1 MPDNPAH
8 PARAPR
14 GPRPYSGG
22 AYSGGALLP
31 PGPEANGGG
40 PGGAGEELVV
50 SLRAR
55 PDTYRAAVETRL
67 GAASSAADFR
77 RKAQFVDY
85 DGLRA
90 ACESWRADHPGRPYG
105 HRRDLGLNPQP
116 HSDDPTPRLLP
127 LEGGYYGA
135 RKGSEP
141 LHVQAGQ
148 HDGKVLV
155 VNDTQFA
162 VPDATVTARL
172 YALGGRPLADAV
184 TARLD
189 LAERAIT
196 EVTTMPVARELPAAH
211 LLRLTLTDATGRVR
225 SVNDYLRCR
234 TPMDLRSVNG
244 LPFVRLEVR
253 ATRAQGPAVTA
264 TVRNTGTSP
273 AAMVR
278 LALLDEAG
286 EELPAV
292 ADDNYLW
299 LLPGEVRDVTL
310 TLGEGPAESPAPSSA
325 GRTGRTGRIRRS
337 VAAQA
342 YNAPRVC
349 CGTDAVPV
357 GCAAR

>member
-1 MPDNPAH
+1 M
-8 PARAPR
+8 
-14 GPRPYSGG
+14 
-22 AYSGGALLP
+22 
-31 PGPEANGGG
+31 
-40 PGGAGEELVV
+40 

-67 GAASSAADFR
+67 GATSSAADFR

-105 HRRDLGLNPQP
+105 HRRDLGLNPRP
-116 HSDDPTPRLLP
+116 HTDDPTPRLLP

-155 VNDTQFA
+155 VNDTEFT
-162 VPDATVTARL
+162 VPGATVTARL
-172 YALGGRPLADAV
+172 YALGGRPLADEV

-189 LAERAIT
+189 LAGQAIT
-196 EVTTMPVARELPAAH
+196 EVTTVTFARELPAAH

-253 ATRAQGPAVTA
+253 ATRAQGPAITA

-286 EELPAV
+286 EERPAV

-299 LLPGEVRDVTL
+299 LLPGEERDVTL
-310 TLGEGPAESPAPSSA
+310 TPAEGRAESHAEGPATGSA
-325 GRTGRTGRIRRS
+325 GRNRLS
-337 VAAQA
+337 VAARA